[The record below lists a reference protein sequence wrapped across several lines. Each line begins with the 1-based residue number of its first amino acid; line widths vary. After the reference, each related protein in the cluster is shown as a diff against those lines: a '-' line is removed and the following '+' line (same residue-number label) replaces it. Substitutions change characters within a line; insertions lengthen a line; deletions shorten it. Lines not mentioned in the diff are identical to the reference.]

1 MTFSVAHRAI
11 VADASVAVPFL
22 LGHTEWVA
30 AWQDWTKSRSS
41 ILVPAHF
48 GHEVANALLKSARI
62 GGIATIAAMERL
74 FRVGLEVADR
84 GFAGLEAATRL
95 ADQHGLTVYDA
106 AYLALAI
113 DVDGELATLDQA
125 LRTAADAEGVPLL
138 G

>member
-1 MTFSVAHRAI
+1 MTFSVAQRAI
-11 VADASVAVPFL
+11 VADASVAMPFL
-22 LGHTEWVA
+22 LGHTEWVV
-30 AWQDWTKSRSS
+30 AWQDWTNSRSS

-62 GGIATIAAMERL
+62 GSIATIAAMERL